1 MGSLSIGF
9 GKAPMFKGCVRTI
22 VAKQLLNQVVLI
34 MDNPNITENPRSPL
48 FVAAAGEALIDLIVQ
63 DDGRFEPCLGGAVF
77 NLTRALAKQGVG
89 VLYLNPLS
97 NDRFG
102 RKLAAALAGDGVR
115 LAQSR
120 PVAESTSLA
129 VVGLDETGHPDYAFY
144 RERVADRAI
153 TVDQLNASCQNEP
166 ALSVVC
172 TGALALDPNDAV
184 HYLPWLRA
192 QRDAGK
198 VLVVDANL
206 RPSVMPDK
214 QAYRLN
220 VQAAMQLAHLVKFSD
235 EDLEN
240 LAVPGA
246 DAMARAQYVMATTG
260 ARLLLLTLG
269 EQGAWLLTRD
279 GQQWHAREATP
290 VAVVDTVGAG
300 DCFLAGFLAAW
311 LKLRGDASAVTGNNE
326 SVVSATTLL
335 AALDDTTGRRLL
347 AHAVASASLC
357 IMRRGCAPPTSA
369 EVKNR
374 VAQVPCA
381 FG

>member
-1 MGSLSIGF
+1 MSWQLLIGF
-9 GKAPMFKGCVRTI
+9 GKSPMPEGCEETI
-22 VAKQLLNQVVLI
+22 VGMKLLNQVALI
-34 MDNPNITENPRSPL
+34 MDNPKLMENPRLSVR
-48 FVAAAGEALIDLIVQ
+48 VAAAGEALIDLIVQ
-63 DDGRFEPCLGGAVF
+63 TDGKYEPCLGGAVF
-77 NLTRALAKQGVG
+77 NLTRALARQDVG

-97 NDRFG
+97 GDRFG
-102 RKLAAALAGDGVR
+102 RQLAASLFDDGVQ
-115 LAQSR
+115 LAR
-120 PVAESTSLA
+120 TTPVGESTSLA
-129 VVGLDETGHPDYAFY
+129 VVGLDDNGHPDYAFY
-144 RERVADRAI
+144 REHVADRAI
-153 TVDQLNASCQNEP
+153 TADQLNASCHEP
-166 ALSVVC
+166 SLSIVC
-172 TGALALDPNDAV
+172 TGALALAPDDAV
-184 HYLPWLRA
+184 HYLPWLRT
-192 QRDAGK
+192 QRDAGR
-198 VLVVDANL
+198 VIVVDANL

-214 QAYRLN
+214 EAYRRN
-220 VQAAMQLAHLVKFSD
+220 VHATMQMAHLVKVSD

-246 DAMARAQYVMATTG
+246 TALARAHHVMESTS

-311 LKLRGDASAVTGNNE
+311 LRLHDDTSAAAENNE
-326 SVVSATTLL
+326 SPIPAKSLL
-335 AALDDTTGRRLL
+335 ASLDDTAGRHLL

-357 IMRRGCAPPTSA
+357 IMRRGCAPPTSE

-374 VAQVPCA
+374 VVQVPCT

>member
-1 MGSLSIGF
+1 
-9 GKAPMFKGCVRTI
+9 
-22 VAKQLLNQVVLI
+22 
-34 MDNPNITENPRSPL
+34 MDNPKLMENPRLSVR
-48 FVAAAGEALIDLIVQ
+48 VAAAGEALIDLIVQ
-63 DDGRFEPCLGGAVF
+63 NDGRYEPCIGGAVF
-77 NLTRALAKQGVG
+77 NLTRALARQDVG
-89 VLYLNPLS
+89 VMYLNPLS
-97 NDRFG
+97 GDRFG
-102 RKLAAALAGDGVR
+102 RQLAAALLDDGVG
-115 LAQSR
+115 LACTD
-120 PVAESTSLA
+120 PVDESTSLA
-129 VVGLDETGHPDYAFY
+129 VVGLDDTGHPNYAFY

-153 TVDQLNASCQNEP
+153 TADQLNASCDQP
-166 ALSVVC
+166 SLSVVC
-172 TGALALDPNDAV
+172 TGALALAPDDAV

-198 VLVVDANL
+198 VIVVDANL

-214 QAYRLN
+214 AAYRSN
-220 VQAAMQLAHLVKFSD
+220 VHAAMQLAHLVKVSD

-246 DAMARAQYVMATTG
+246 TALARAHHVMQSSG

-279 GQQWHAREATP
+279 GQQWHARESTP

-311 LKLRGDASAVTGNNE
+311 LKLHDDANAATGNSE
-326 SVVSATTLL
+326 SAMPAKSLL
-335 AALDDTTGRRLL
+335 ASLDDTAGRHLL

-357 IMRRGCAPPTSA
+357 IMRRGCAPPTSE

-374 VAQVPCA
+374 VAQVPCT